1 MKTET
6 NEILEEVYRARQEIL
21 EECGGT
27 LHGLFLRFSKREP
40 GLKYCEVPPTRE
52 REETARRTPKPA
64 RARRNPAKRRT
75 TAKHARQEV
84 KP

>member
-6 NEILEEVYRARQEIL
+6 NEILEEVYRARQEVL

-40 GLKYCEVPPTRE
+40 GLKYCEVPPARE
-52 REETARRTPKPA
+52 RGKAGRGASKGARV
-64 RARRNPAKRRT
+64 RREAAKRRT
-75 TAKHARQEV
+75 GAKHALHEV
-84 KP
+84 TP